1 MAKISVHG
9 DAIVITSALKLS
21 DLKDVAKFNP
31 KALVLMGGED
41 GKEPV
46 FCTGV
51 AKTGYGVLNGC
62 SASFAP
68 ETRDANGYATITMM
82 APAEVSNI
90 EKMMVDQ
97 YGAALMNL
105 SALEE
110 KLPEAIAKLA
120 ADKQAVKAMF
130 VTAEPAAPV
139 QE

>member
-9 DAIVITSALKLS
+9 DSLVITSALKLS

-46 FCTGV
+46 FAVGV
-51 AKTGYGVLNGC
+51 AKSGHGC
-62 SASFAP
+62 INTCTAAFAP
-68 ETRDANGYATITMM
+68 DTRDSEGKATITMLVGSDV
-82 APAEVSNI
+82 ADV

-105 SALEE
+105 AAMEE

-130 VTAEPAAPV
+130 VTSA